1 MAIYQG
7 NKKLAYSCN
16 VDNSVYAVPIGTI
29 LSYSATTPPVGFLV
43 CDGSE
48 VSKTTYS
55 DLYSV
60 IGDLYGE
67 CTNTTKFKLPDLRDK
82 FVQGANGNLGTSKE
96 AGLPDLSG
104 QVGYIKSIGDGS
116 YWQGIN
122 MNTGVFKS
130 SQQTVKTSPTAT
142 TAAESTSHSQPP
154 STVVFKAS
162 DSNSIYGNSDTV
174 QPPSV
179 CLTFI
184 IKALKV
190 SDKYAE
196 EVGALI
202 DDSSTT
208 ATNKVY
214 SVNKIMEL
222 LTDWQD
228 VTLNEEVQDTV
239 TVKKLKIGN
248 IVYMHT
254 HIAGLRYT
262 GQGGEGTIIFSTN
275 DTDVIN
281 TNITDGDKLRGIVDV
296 DDNTN
301 ASNIVRTTA
310 NIDYDPTL
318 GTFRLYCFGETTQQ
332 LTNVALYGDIFSI
345 IQK

>member
-16 VDNSVYAVPIGTI
+16 VDNSVYAVPVGTI

-55 DLYSV
+55 DLFEV
-60 IGDLYGE
+60 LDDTYGE
-67 CTNTTKFKLPDLRDK
+67 CTDTSKFKLPDLRDK
-82 FVQGANGNLGTSKE
+82 FVQGANGNLGTSKD

-162 DSNSIYGNSDTV
+162 DSNAIYGNSDTV

-202 DDSSTT
+202 DDSTT
-208 ATNKVY
+208 ATDKVWSSEKVNAMLQKYSETSKGTNVLFKALQSWGIDINKKNV
-214 SVNKIMEL
+214 IR
-222 LTDWQD
+222 
-228 VTLNEEVQDTV
+228 V
-239 TVKKLKIGN
+239 TVVDSNGN
-248 IVYMHT
+248 YNIC
-254 HIAGLRYT
+254 IATYQHDVFCVCKTVSFDTIEIKAYNRV
-262 GQGGEGTIIFSTN
+262 GTIDYALKGETSIQQLL
-275 DTDVIN
+275 
-281 TNITDGDKLRGIVDV
+281 ITCE
-296 DDNTN
+296 
-301 ASNIVRTTA
+301 
-310 NIDYDPTL
+310 YL
-318 GTFRLYCFGETTQQ
+318 GT
-332 LTNVALYGDIFSI
+332 V
-345 IQK
+345 

>member
-7 NKKLAYSCN
+7 SNKIGYN
-16 VDNSVYAVPIGTI
+16 VDVVYSTAPVGTI
-29 LSYSATTPPVGFLV
+29 IAYGGANVPSGWLKCEG
-43 CDGSE
+43 DE
-48 VSKTTYS
+48 VSKIAYP
-55 DLYSV
+55 DLYNI
-60 IGDLYGE
+60 IGDTWG
-67 CTNTTKFKLPDLRDK
+67 TASDTTKFKLPNAKGRVL
-82 FVQGANGNLGTSKE
+82 QGADGNLGTYIAES
-96 AGLPDLSG
+96 LPNITGKFYHDTNVKNILDGAFS
-104 QVGYIKSIGDGS
+104 YTDGS
-116 YWQGIN
+116 ILN
-122 MNTGVFKS
+122 LANS
-130 SQQTVKTSPTAT
+130 AT
-142 TAAESTSHSQPP
+142 STSGYV
-154 STVVFKAS
+154 TFDAS
-162 DSNSIYGNSDTV
+162 KSNPIYSGEHV
-174 QPPSV
+174 QQNGIAV
-179 CLTFI
+179 TFI

-196 EVGALI
+196 EVGVLI

-208 ATNKVY
+208 ATDKVY

-228 VTLNEEVQDTV
+228 VTLNEDVQDTV

-262 GQGGEGTIIFSTN
+262 GQRGEGKIIFSTN

-310 NIDYDPTL
+310 NIDYNPAL
-318 GTFRLYCFGETTQQ
+318 GIFRLYCFGETTQQ

-345 IQK
+345 IHK